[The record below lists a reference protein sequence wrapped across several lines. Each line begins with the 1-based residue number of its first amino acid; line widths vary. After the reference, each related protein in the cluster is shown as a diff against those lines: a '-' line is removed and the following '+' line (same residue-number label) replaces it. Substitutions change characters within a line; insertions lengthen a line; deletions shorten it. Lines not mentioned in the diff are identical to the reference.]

1 MQAFILAHGEDE
13 DALRAEAVQAEVPA
27 EVALN
32 MVLPSDTLTSLERVG
47 IYRGMYLARME
58 EALEADFPAVKH
70 FLVDEGC
77 DEGFFDLVAAYVD
90 EYPSR
95 SYTLNRLGDHFPEFV
110 AARTELPKHAFV
122 CELARLELALTE
134 VFDAE
139 ETPVLSAEAI
149 ATIPADAWENARL
162 KPVSALRLLAF
173 QYPVSAYLGGVD
185 EENPFPRIKPKDN
198 WVLAYRSQYS
208 LYRDS
213 LARPAYELLNA
224 LINGVPVGEAIGSVA
239 ASQKKLFGW
248 FREWMSS
255 GLFQSVEL

>member
-1 MQAFILAHGEDE
+1 MQAFILARGEDE

-58 EALEADFPAVKH
+58 EALDSDFPGVKH
-70 FLVDEGC
+70 FLGADE
-77 DEGFFDLVAAYVD
+77 FFDLVAAYVD
-90 EYPSR
+90 RYPSR

-110 AARTELPKHAFV
+110 ATRTDLPKHDFL
-122 CELARLELALTE
+122 CELARLEMALTQ

-149 ATIPADAWENARL
+149 AAIPADAWENARL
-162 KPVSALRLLAF
+162 KPVAALRLMAF

-198 WVLAYRSQYS
+198 WVLAYRSHYS

>member
-47 IYRGMYLARME
+47 IYRGMYLARLE
-58 EALEADFPAVKH
+58 EALEGDYPAVKH
-70 FLVDEGC
+70 FLG
-77 DEGFFDLVAAYVD
+77 DEGFSDLVAGYVD

-95 SYTLNRLGDHFPEFV
+95 SYTLNRLGDHFPAFV
-110 AARTELPKHAFV
+110 ATRTELPKHEFA

-149 ATIPADAWENARL
+149 AAIPPDAWEHARL

-173 QYPVSAYLGGVD
+173 EYPVSAYLGGVD
-185 EENPFPRIKPKDN
+185 EENPFPRIRPKDN
-198 WVLAYRSQYS
+198 WVLAYRNQYS

-213 LARPAYELLNA
+213 LARPAYQLLNA
-224 LINGVPVGEAIGSVA
+224 LISGVPVGEAIGSVA
-239 ASQKKLFGW
+239 TSQKKLFGW
-248 FREWMSS
+248 FREWMGS